1 MWSIIDKE
9 HSKIFSLNFHSHR
22 NVTVR
27 KTTAQFL
34 SMLADRM
41 GPSRVMSGA
50 KDVTEKILPTTAQ
63 FLTDG
68 GQETRCVP
76 SSIEKQINHVKGIAA
91 SPHSFQLFTS
101 RSVLSAWFHFCFLS
115 PCLDTM
121 DARFFRL
128 YAIIPS
134 LTSTCLNTCR
144 PICRRACVTRWT
156 ILEQRYEYV

>member
-1 MWSIIDKE
+1 M
-9 HSKIFSLNFHSHR
+9 NFHSHR

-50 KDVTEKILPTTAQ
+50 KDVTEKIIPTTAQ

-101 RSVLSAWFHFCFLS
+101 RLVLSA
-115 PCLDTM
+115 
-121 DARFFRL
+121 
-128 YAIIPS
+128 
-134 LTSTCLNTCR
+134 
-144 PICRRACVTRWT
+144 
-156 ILEQRYEYV
+156 